1 MVAREEESCRGER
14 ECAKVTGFSI
24 EEFSIPMK
32 SPLQLSHCRLTH
44 RQGMLV
50 RLEGARLSGP
60 RGKEQEDGGGGCRI
74 LGVGEVTP
82 LPGE

>member
-1 MVAREEESCRGER
+1 MVAREEESCRKER

-24 EEFSIPMK
+24 EELSIPMK

-44 RQGMLV
+44 RQGVLV

-60 RGKEQEDGGGGCRI
+60 GGQEEDGGGGCRI